1 MKGILKYVRW
11 LWSHSVGARGAI
23 LVNILLGSLTVGLNL
38 LFIFLCKRLVDI
50 ATGVEAGSL
59 GMYTAVILSVV
70 VLRLVVNAVNVRVE
84 NLTNSKMN
92 FIIRKD
98 LYSNLLYAEWLG
110 KEKRHT
116 GDTVNRLE
124 SDVSTVTNVIVSDV
138 PQIFT
143 TVVQLLAALVFLCTM
158 EWRLAALLVLITPIF
173 ILFSRIFVRR
183 LREMTRGIRETESEV
198 QSHLQE
204 SLQHRMVIQSMENEG
219 RMEDRLDDLQDR
231 EYGQIKER
239 TRFNIIARTM
249 VGAAFSFGYIAA
261 FLWGVY
267 GISEGALT
275 FGIMTAFLQLVGQVQ
290 RPLVNLTRQ
299 IPSLIYSTTSI
310 DRLMEMEDAP
320 KEVAGHPVKLAG
332 PAGIRVEDLDY
343 RYPDGQRMIL
353 RGLTFDFPPLSRT
366 AIVGETGSGKSTLI
380 RLMLALLKPVNG
392 RVVLYDGTQEVPAS
406 AATRC
411 NLVYVP
417 QGNTLFS
424 GSVRENL
431 RMGNPE
437 ATEEEMKAALETAV
451 ADFVFSLPDGM
462 DTRCGEGG
470 AGLSEGQAQR
480 IAIARGLLRP
490 GSILLLDEFSSSL
503 DPETEQ
509 RLMDNL
515 TKKAAGKT
523 MIFITHRE
531 RIAQLCERDLHYP
544 PRKDRAAV
552 RADLPDRPA
561 ALINVPPSFSHCA
574 ARRRRAGC

>member
-1 MKGILKYVRW
+1 MKDILKYLRW
-11 LWSHSVGARGAI
+11 LWSHSVGARAAV
-23 LVNILLGSLTVGLNL
+23 LVNILLGSLNVGLNL
-38 LFIFLCKRLVDI
+38 IFIFLCKRLVDI
-50 ATGVEAGSL
+50 ATGVVAGNL
-59 GMYTAVILSVV
+59 GWYTAVVIAVV
-70 VLRLVVNAVNVRVE
+70 LLRLVISAVNVRVE

-92 FIIRKD
+92 FIIRKG

-124 SDVSTVTNVIVSDV
+124 SDVSNVTNVIVSDV

-143 TVVQLLAALVFLCTM
+143 TSVQLVAAIIFLCTM
-158 EWRLAALLVLITPIF
+158 EWRLAALLVLITPLF
-173 ILFSRIFVRR
+173 ILFSRVFVRR
-183 LREMTRGIRETESEV
+183 LREMTRGIRETESQV

-239 TRFNIIARTM
+239 TRFNIFARTM
-249 VGAAFSFGYIAA
+249 VSAAFSFGYIAA

-267 GISEGALT
+267 GISKGSLT
-275 FGIMTAFLQLVGQVQ
+275 FGVMTAFLQLVGQVQ

-299 IPSLIYSTTSI
+299 IPSLVYSTTSI
-310 DRLMEMEDAP
+310 DRLMELEDAP
-320 KEVAGHPVKLAG
+320 KDDYMESIKLSG
-332 PAGIRVEDLDY
+332 PTGIRVEGLAY
-343 RYPDGQRMIL
+343 RYPDGKRMIL
-353 RGLTFDFPPLSRT
+353 REMTYDFPPMSRT
-366 AIVGETGSGKSTLI
+366 AIVGETGAGKSTLI
-380 RLMLALLKPVNG
+380 RLMLSLLKPVAG
-392 RVVLYDGTQEVPAS
+392 TVTLYDDQQEVPAS

-424 GSVRENL
+424 GTIRENL
-431 RMGNPE
+431 LMGNPE
-437 ATEEEMKAALETAV
+437 ATEEQMYEALQTAV
-451 ADFVFSLPDGM
+451 AGFVFELHDGL
-462 DTRCGEGG
+462 DTLCGEGG

-503 DPETEQ
+503 DPETEAK
-509 RLMDNL
+509 LMENL
-515 TKKAAGKT
+515 TQKAAGKT

-531 RIAQLCERDLHYP
+531 KIANYCDRICRI
-544 PRKDRAAV
+544 DRLA
-552 RADLPDRPA
+552 
-561 ALINVPPSFSHCA
+561 
-574 ARRRRAGC
+574 

>member
-1 MKGILKYVRW
+1 MKGVLKYLRW
-11 LWSHSVGARGAI
+11 LWSHSVGARGAV
-23 LVNILLGSLTVGLNL
+23 LVNILLGTLNVGLNL
-38 LFIFLCKRLVDI
+38 FFIFLCKRLVDI
-50 ATGVEAGSL
+50 ATGAQQGSL
-59 GMYTAVILSVV
+59 GLYTAMVLTVV
-70 VLRLVVNAVNVRVE
+70 VLRLVVSAVNVRVE

-92 FIIRKD
+92 FIIRKG
-98 LYSNLLYAEWLG
+98 LYSNLLYAEWIG

-124 SDVSTVTNVIVSDV
+124 SDVSTVTDVICSDV

-143 TVVQLLAALVFLCTM
+143 TVVQMIAAVAFLCTM
-158 EWRLAALLVLITPIF
+158 DWRLAALLVLITPLF

-183 LREMTRGIRETESEV
+183 LREMTRGIRETESQV

-249 VGAAFSFGYIAA
+249 VSATFSFGYIAA

-267 GISEGALT
+267 GISKGSIT
-275 FGIMTAFLQLVGQVQ
+275 FGVMTAFLQLVGQVQ

-299 IPSLIYSTTSI
+299 IPSFVYSTTSI

-320 KEVAGHPVKLAG
+320 KEKSAHPVKLAG
-332 PAGIRVEDLDY
+332 PAGIRVEGVDY
-343 RYPDGQRMIL
+343 RYPDGRRMIL
-353 RGLTFDFPPLSRT
+353 KDLTYDFPPLSRT
-366 AIVGETGSGKSTLI
+366 AIVGETGAGKSTLI
-380 RLMLALLKPVNG
+380 RLMLALLKPVSG
-392 RVVLYDGTQEVPAS
+392 RVVLYDGVQELTAS

-431 RMGNPE
+431 LMGNPE
-437 ATEEEMKAALETAV
+437 ATEEDMREALETAV
-451 ADFVFSLPDGM
+451 ADFVFALPDGM
-462 DTRCGEGG
+462 DTLCGEGG

-503 DPETEQ
+503 DPETEAT
-509 RLMDNL
+509 LMDNL
-515 TKKAAGKT
+515 TQKAAGKT

-531 RIAQLCERDLHYP
+531 RIAQHCERTC
-544 PRKDRAAV
+544 RIDR
-552 RADLPDRPA
+552 LP
-561 ALINVPPSFSHCA
+561 
-574 ARRRRAGC
+574 

>member
-1 MKGILKYVRW
+1 MKGILKYVHW
-11 LWSHSVGARGAI
+11 LWSHSVGARASI
-23 LVNILLGSLTVGLNL
+23 LVNILLGTLTVGLNL

-50 ATGVEAGSL
+50 ATGVVAGSL
-59 GMYTAVILSVV
+59 GEYTVFVLAVV
-70 VLRLVVNAVNVRVE
+70 VLRLVVSTINVRVE

-92 FIIRKD
+92 FIIRKG

-124 SDVSTVTNVIVSDV
+124 SDVSTVTNVIASDF

-143 TVVQLLAALVFLCTM
+143 TLVQLVAAIVFLCTM
-158 EWRLAALLVLITPIF
+158 EWRLAALLVLITPLF

-239 TRFNIIARTM
+239 TRFNVIARSM

-267 GISEGALT
+267 GISKGTLT
-275 FGIMTAFLQLVGQVQ
+275 YGVMTAFLQLVGQVQ

-299 IPSLIYSTTSI
+299 IPGLIYSSTSI

-320 KEVAGHPVKLAG
+320 KEVAGDPVRLAG
-332 PAGIRVEDLDY
+332 PAGIRVENLDY
-343 RYPDGQRMIL
+343 RYPDGKRMIL
-353 RGLTFDFPPLSRT
+353 KDLTFDFPPLSRT
-366 AIVGETGSGKSTLI
+366 AIVGETGAGKSTLI
-380 RLMLALLKPVNG
+380 RLMLALLKPVGG
-392 RVVLYDGTQEVPAS
+392 RVVLYDEAQEAPAS

-431 RMGNPE
+431 LMGKPD

-451 ADFVFSLPDGM
+451 ADFVYSLPDGLE
-462 DTRCGEGG
+462 TRCGEGG
-470 AGLSEGQAQR
+470 SGLSEGQSQR

-509 RLMDNL
+509 KLMDNL

-531 RIAQLCERDLHYP
+531 RIAQLCERTC
-544 PRKDRAAV
+544 RIDR
-552 RADLPDRPA
+552 L
-561 ALINVPPSFSHCA
+561 S
-574 ARRRRAGC
+574 

>member
-1 MKGILKYVRW
+1 MKGILKYTRW
-11 LWSHSVGARGAI
+11 LWSHSVGARGAV
-23 LVNILLGSLTVGLNL
+23 LANILLGTLNVGMNL
-38 LFIFLCKRLVDI
+38 LFIFVCKRLVDI
-50 ATGVEAGSL
+50 ATGDATGNL
-59 GMYTAVILSVV
+59 ALYTAVVLSVI
-70 VLRLVVNAVNVRVE
+70 VLRLAVSAASVRVE

-92 FIIRKD
+92 FIIRKS

-124 SDVSTVTNVIVSDV
+124 SDVSTVTNVIVSDF

-143 TVVQLLAALVFLCTM
+143 TLVQMLAAVVFLCTM
-158 EWRLAALLVLITPIF
+158 EWRLAA
-173 ILFSRIFVRR
+173 SQ
-183 LREMTRGIRETESEV
+183 V

-219 RMEDRLDDLQDR
+219 RMEGRLDDLQDR

-249 VGAAFSFGYIAA
+249 VSAAFSFGYIAA

-267 GISEGALT
+267 GISKGALT
-275 FGIMTAFLQLVGQVQ
+275 FGVMTAFLQLVGQIQ
-290 RPLVNLTRQ
+290 RPLVSLTRQ
-299 IPSLIYSTTSI
+299 IPSFVYSTTSI
-310 DRLMEMEDAP
+310 DRLMELEDAP
-320 KEVAGHPVKLAG
+320 KEEAGEPVKLAG
-332 PAGIRVEDLDY
+332 AAGIRVENLDY
-343 RYPDGQRMIL
+343 RYPDGKRMIL
-353 RGLTFDFPPLSRT
+353 KDLTFDFPPLSRT

-380 RLMLALLKPVNG
+380 RLMLALLKPVDG
-392 RVVLYDGTQEVPAS
+392 RVVLYDEAQEVPAS

-424 GSVRENL
+424 GTVRENL
-431 RMGNPE
+431 LMGNPE
-437 ATEEEMKAALETAV
+437 ATEQEMKAALETAV
-451 ADFVFSLPDGM
+451 ADFVFTLPDGM
-462 DTRCGEGG
+462 ETHCGEGG
-470 AGLSEGQAQR
+470 AGLSEGQSQR

-503 DPETEQ
+503 DPETE
-509 RLMDNL
+509 RKLMDNL

-531 RIAQLCERDLHYP
+531 RIAQLC
-544 PRKDRAAV
+544 DRTC
-552 RADLPDRPA
+552 RIDR
-561 ALINVPPSFSHCA
+561 LS
-574 ARRRRAGC
+574 

>member
-1 MKGILKYVRW
+1 MKEILKYTRW

-59 GMYTAVILSVV
+59 GPYTVFVLSVV
-70 VLRLVVNAVNVRVE
+70 VLRLVVATINVRVE

-92 FIIRKD
+92 FIIRKG

-124 SDVSTVTNVIVSDV
+124 SDVSTVTNVIVSDF

-143 TVVQLLAALVFLCTM
+143 TLVQLVAAIVFLCTM
-158 EWRLAALLVLITPIF
+158 EWRLAALLVLITPLF

-239 TRFNIIARTM
+239 TRFNVIARSM

-267 GISEGALT
+267 GISKGTLT
-275 FGIMTAFLQLVGQVQ
+275 YGVMTAFLQLVGQVQ

-299 IPSLIYSTTSI
+299 IPSLIYSSTSI

-320 KEVAGHPVKLAG
+320 KVVAGDPVRLAG
-332 PAGIRVEDLDY
+332 PAGIRVENLDY
-343 RYPDGQRMIL
+343 RYPDGKRMIL
-353 RGLTFDFPPLSRT
+353 KDLTFDFPPLSRT
-366 AIVGETGSGKSTLI
+366 AIVGETGAGKSTLI
-380 RLMLALLKPVNG
+380 RLMLALLKPVSG
-392 RVVLYDGTQEVPAS
+392 RVALYDEAQEVPAS

-431 RMGNPE
+431 RMGNPD
-437 ATEEEMKAALETAV
+437 ATEDEMKAALETAV
-451 ADFVFSLPDGM
+451 ADFVFSLPDGL

-470 AGLSEGQAQR
+470 SGLSECQSQR
-480 IAIARGLLRP
+480 IAIARGLWRP

-509 RLMDNL
+509 KLMDNL

-531 RIAQLCERDLHYP
+531 RIAQLCERTC
-544 PRKDRAAV
+544 RIDR
-552 RADLPDRPA
+552 LP
-561 ALINVPPSFSHCA
+561 
-574 ARRRRAGC
+574 

>member
-11 LWSHSVGARGAI
+11 LWSHSVGARASI
-23 LVNILLGSLTVGLNL
+23 LVNILLGTLTVGLNL

-50 ATGVEAGSL
+50 ATGVVAGSL
-59 GMYTAVILSVV
+59 GEYTVFVLAVV
-70 VLRLVVNAVNVRVE
+70 VLRLVVSTINVRVE

-92 FIIRKD
+92 FIIRQG

-124 SDVSTVTNVIVSDV
+124 SDVSTVTNVIASDF

-143 TVVQLLAALVFLCTM
+143 TLVQLVAAIVFLCTM
-158 EWRLAALLVLITPIF
+158 EWRLAALLVLITPLF

-239 TRFNIIARTM
+239 TRFNVIARSM

-267 GISEGALT
+267 GISKGTLT
-275 FGIMTAFLQLVGQVQ
+275 YGVMTAFLQLVGQVQ

-299 IPSLIYSTTSI
+299 IPGLIYSSTSI

-320 KEVAGHPVKLAG
+320 KVVAGDSVRLAG
-332 PAGIRVEDLDY
+332 PAGIRVENLDY
-343 RYPDGQRMIL
+343 RYPDGKRMIL
-353 RGLTFDFPPLSRT
+353 KDLTFDFPPLSRT
-366 AIVGETGSGKSTLI
+366 AIVGETGAGKSTLI
-380 RLMLALLKPVNG
+380 RLMLALLKPVGG
-392 RVVLYDGTQEVPAS
+392 RVVLYDEAQETPAS

-431 RMGNPE
+431 LMGKPD
-437 ATEEEMKAALETAV
+437 ATEDEMKAALETAV
-451 ADFVFSLPDGM
+451 ADFVYSLPDGLE
-462 DTRCGEGG
+462 TRCGEGG
-470 AGLSEGQAQR
+470 SGLSEGQSQR

-509 RLMDNL
+509 KLMDNL

-531 RIAQLCERDLHYP
+531 RIAQLCERTCQI
-544 PRKDRAAV
+544 DR
-552 RADLPDRPA
+552 L
-561 ALINVPPSFSHCA
+561 S
-574 ARRRRAGC
+574 

>member
-1 MKGILKYVRW
+1 MKEILKYTRW

-59 GMYTAVILSVV
+59 GPYTVFVLSVV
-70 VLRLVVNAVNVRVE
+70 VLRLVVATINVRVE

-92 FIIRKD
+92 FIIRKG

-124 SDVSTVTNVIVSDV
+124 SDVSTVTNVIVSDF

-143 TVVQLLAALVFLCTM
+143 TLVQLVAAIVFLCTM
-158 EWRLAALLVLITPIF
+158 EWRLAALLVLITPLF

-239 TRFNIIARTM
+239 TRFNVIARSM

-267 GISEGALT
+267 GISKGTLT
-275 FGIMTAFLQLVGQVQ
+275 YGVMTAFLQLVGQVQ

-299 IPSLIYSTTSI
+299 IPSLIYSSTSI

-320 KEVAGHPVKLAG
+320 KVVAGDPVRLAG
-332 PAGIRVEDLDY
+332 PAGIRVENLDY
-343 RYPDGQRMIL
+343 RYPDGKRMIL
-353 RGLTFDFPPLSRT
+353 KDLTFDFPPLSRT
-366 AIVGETGSGKSTLI
+366 AIVGETGVGKSTLI
-380 RLMLALLKPVNG
+380 RLMLALLKPVGG
-392 RVVLYDGTQEVPAS
+392 RVVLYDKAQEVSAS

-431 RMGNPE
+431 RMGNPD
-437 ATEEEMKAALETAV
+437 ATEDEMKAALETAV
-451 ADFVFSLPDGM
+451 ADFVFSLPDGL

-470 AGLSEGQAQR
+470 SGLSEGQSQR

-509 RLMDNL
+509 KLMDNL

-531 RIAQLCERDLHYP
+531 RIAQDPETEEKLMDNLTKKAAGKTMIFITHREKIAQYCGRTC
-544 PRKDRAAV
+544 RIDRLA
-552 RADLPDRPA
+552 
-561 ALINVPPSFSHCA
+561 
-574 ARRRRAGC
+574 

>member
-11 LWSHSVGARGAI
+11 LWSHSVGARGAV
-23 LVNILLGSLTVGLNL
+23 LVNILLGSLSVGLNL

-50 ATGVEAGSL
+50 ATGVLPDSL
-59 GMYTAVILSVV
+59 SLYTAFVLVVV
-70 VLRLVVNAVNVRVE
+70 VLRLVVTALNVRVE

-124 SDVSTVTNVIVSDV
+124 TDVSTVTSVICSDF

-143 TVVQLLAALVFLCTM
+143 TLIQLVAAVVFLCTL
-158 EWRLAALLVLITPIF
+158 EWRLAALLVLITPLF
-173 ILFSRIFVRR
+173 IVFSRIFIHR
-183 LREMTRGIRETESEV
+183 LREMTRGIRETESQV

-219 RMEDRLDDLQDR
+219 RMEDRLDDLQER

-249 VGAAFSFGYIAA
+249 VSAAFSLGYIAA

-267 GISEGALT
+267 GISKGAIT
-275 FGIMTAFLQLVGQVQ
+275 FGVMTAFLQLVGQVQ
-290 RPLVNLTRQ
+290 RPLVNLARQ
-299 IPSLIYSTTSI
+299 IPSFIYSTTSI

-320 KEVAGHPVKLAG
+320 KEVAGDPVKLAG
-332 PAGIRVEDLDY
+332 PAGIRVEDLYY

-353 RGLTFDFPPLSRT
+353 QGLTFDFPPLSRT

-380 RLMLALLKPVNG
+380 RLMLALLKPVDG

-531 RIAQLCERDLHYP
+531 RIAQLCERTC
-544 PRKDRAAV
+544 RIDR
-552 RADLPDRPA
+552 LP
-561 ALINVPPSFSHCA
+561 
-574 ARRRRAGC
+574 

>member
-1 MKGILKYVRW
+1 MKEILKYTRW

-50 ATGVEAGSL
+50 ATGVETGSL
-59 GMYTAVILSVV
+59 GPYTVFVLSVV
-70 VLRLVVNAVNVRVE
+70 VLRLVVATINVRVE
-84 NLTNSKMN
+84 NLTNSKMT
-92 FIIRKD
+92 FIIRKG

-124 SDVSTVTNVIVSDV
+124 SDVSTVTNVIVSDF

-143 TVVQLLAALVFLCTM
+143 TLVQLVAAIVFLCTM
-158 EWRLAALLVLITPIF
+158 EWRLAALLVLITPLF

-239 TRFNIIARTM
+239 TRFNVIARSM

-267 GISEGALT
+267 GISKGTLT
-275 FGIMTAFLQLVGQVQ
+275 YGVMTAFLQLVGQVQ

-299 IPSLIYSTTSI
+299 IPSLIYSSTSI

-320 KEVAGHPVKLAG
+320 KVVAGDSVRLAG
-332 PAGIRVEDLDY
+332 PAGIRVENLDY
-343 RYPDGQRMIL
+343 RYPDGKRMIL
-353 RGLTFDFPPLSRT
+353 KDLTFDFPPLSRT
-366 AIVGETGSGKSTLI
+366 AIVGETGVGKSTLI
-380 RLMLALLKPVNG
+380 RLMLALLKPVGG
-392 RVVLYDGTQEVPAS
+392 RVALYDEAQEVPAS

-431 RMGNPE
+431 RMGNPD
-437 ATEEEMKAALETAV
+437 ATEDEMKAALETAV
-451 ADFVFSLPDGM
+451 ADFVFSLPDGL

-470 AGLSEGQAQR
+470 SGLSEGQSQR

-509 RLMDNL
+509 KLMDNL

-531 RIAQLCERDLHYP
+531 RIAQLCERTC
-544 PRKDRAAV
+544 RIDR
-552 RADLPDRPA
+552 LP
-561 ALINVPPSFSHCA
+561 
-574 ARRRRAGC
+574 

>member
-1 MKGILKYVRW
+1 MKGILKYLRW
-11 LWSHSVGARGAI
+11 LWTHSVGARAAV
-23 LVNILLGSLTVGLNL
+23 LVNMLLGTLNVGLNL
-38 LFIFLCKRLVDI
+38 FFIFLCKRLVDI
-50 ATGVEAGSL
+50 ATGDATGSL
-59 GMYTAVILSVV
+59 GLYTAAVLTVV
-70 VLRLVVNAVNVRVE
+70 VLRLVFSAVNVRVE

-92 FIIRKD
+92 FIIRRS

-143 TVVQLLAALVFLCTM
+143 TVVQMIAAIVFLCTM
-158 EWRLAALLVLITPIF
+158 DWRLAALLVLITPLF
-173 ILFSRIFVRR
+173 ILFSRVFVRR

-204 SLQHRMVIQSMENEG
+204 SLQHRMVIQSMENES

-239 TRFNIIARTM
+239 TRFNIIARTL
-249 VGAAFSFGYIAA
+249 VSATFSFGYIAA

-267 GISEGALT
+267 GISKGSLT
-275 FGIMTAFLQLVGQVQ
+275 FGVMTAFLQLVGQIQ

-299 IPSLIYSTTSI
+299 IPSFVYSTTSI
-310 DRLMEMEDAP
+310 DRLMELEDAP
-320 KEVAGHPVKLAG
+320 KEVTGDPVKLAG
-332 PAGIRVEDLDY
+332 PAGIRVEGLDY
-343 RYPDGQRMIL
+343 RYPDGKRMIL
-353 RGLTFDFPPLSRT
+353 KDLTFDFPPLSRT

-380 RLMLALLKPVNG
+380 RLMLALLKPVGG
-392 RVVLYDGTQEVPAS
+392 RVVLYDGMQEVPAS

-431 RMGNPE
+431 LMGNPK
-437 ATEEEMKAALETAV
+437 ATEEEMYAALETAE
-451 ADFVFSLPDGM
+451 ASFVFSLPEGL
-462 DTRCGEGG
+462 DTRCGERG

-490 GSILLLDEFSSSL
+490 GCILLLDEFSSSL
-503 DPETEQ
+503 DPETEA
-509 RLMDNL
+509 RLMENL

-531 RIAQLCERDLHYP
+531 RIAQLCERTCRIERL
-544 PRKDRAAV
+544 A
-552 RADLPDRPA
+552 
-561 ALINVPPSFSHCA
+561 
-574 ARRRRAGC
+574 

>member
-11 LWSHSVGARGAI
+11 LWSHSVGARGAV
-23 LVNILLGSLTVGLNL
+23 LVNILLGSLSVGLNL

-50 ATGVEAGSL
+50 ATGVLPDSL
-59 GMYTAVILSVV
+59 SLYTAFVLVVV
-70 VLRLVVNAVNVRVE
+70 VLRLVVTALNVRVE

-124 SDVSTVTNVIVSDV
+124 TDVSTVTSVICSDF

-143 TVVQLLAALVFLCTM
+143 TLIQLVAAVVFLCTL
-158 EWRLAALLVLITPIF
+158 EWRLAALLVLITPLF
-173 ILFSRIFVRR
+173 IVFSRIFIHR
-183 LREMTRGIRETESEV
+183 LREMTRGIRETESQV

-249 VGAAFSFGYIAA
+249 VSAAFSLGYIAA

-267 GISEGALT
+267 GISKGAIT
-275 FGIMTAFLQLVGQVQ
+275 FGVMTAFLQLVGQVQ
-290 RPLVNLTRQ
+290 RPLVNLARQ
-299 IPSLIYSTTSI
+299 IPSFIYSTTSI
-310 DRLMEMEDAP
+310 DRLMEREDAP
-320 KEVAGHPVKLAG
+320 REVAGHPVKLAG
-332 PAGIRVEDLDY
+332 PAGIRVEDLYY

-353 RGLTFDFPPLSRT
+353 QGLTFDFPPLSRT

-380 RLMLALLKPVNG
+380 RLMLALLKPVSG

-531 RIAQLCERDLHYP
+531 RIAQLCERTC
-544 PRKDRAAV
+544 RIDR
-552 RADLPDRPA
+552 LP
-561 ALINVPPSFSHCA
+561 
-574 ARRRRAGC
+574 

>member
-1 MKGILKYVRW
+1 MKEILKYSRW

-50 ATGVEAGSL
+50 ATGVETGSL
-59 GMYTAVILSVV
+59 GPYTVFVLSVV
-70 VLRLVVNAVNVRVE
+70 VLRLVVATINVRVE

-92 FIIRKD
+92 FIIRKG

-124 SDVSTVTNVIVSDV
+124 SDVSTVTNVIVSDF

-143 TVVQLLAALVFLCTM
+143 TLVQLVAAIVFLCTM
-158 EWRLAALLVLITPIF
+158 EWRLAALLVLITPLF

-239 TRFNIIARTM
+239 TRFNVIARSM

-267 GISEGALT
+267 GISKGTLT
-275 FGIMTAFLQLVGQVQ
+275 YGVMTAFLQLVGQVQ

-299 IPSLIYSTTSI
+299 IPSLIYSSTSI

-320 KEVAGHPVKLAG
+320 KVVAGDPVRLAG
-332 PAGIRVEDLDY
+332 PAGIRVENLDY
-343 RYPDGQRMIL
+343 RYPDGKRMIL
-353 RGLTFDFPPLSRT
+353 KDLTFDFPPLSRT
-366 AIVGETGSGKSTLI
+366 AIVGETGVGKSTLI
-380 RLMLALLKPVNG
+380 RLMLALLKPVGG
-392 RVVLYDGTQEVPAS
+392 RVVLYDEAQEVSAS

-431 RMGNPE
+431 RMGNPD
-437 ATEEEMKAALETAV
+437 ATEDEMKAALETAV
-451 ADFVFSLPDGM
+451 ADFVFSLPDGL

-470 AGLSEGQAQR
+470 SGLSEGQSQR

-509 RLMDNL
+509 KLMDNL

-531 RIAQLCERDLHYP
+531 RIAQLCERTC
-544 PRKDRAAV
+544 RIDR
-552 RADLPDRPA
+552 LP
-561 ALINVPPSFSHCA
+561 
-574 ARRRRAGC
+574 

>member
-1 MKGILKYVRW
+1 MKEILKYTRW

-59 GMYTAVILSVV
+59 GPYTVFVLSVV
-70 VLRLVVNAVNVRVE
+70 VLRLVVATINVRVE

-92 FIIRKD
+92 FIIRKG

-124 SDVSTVTNVIVSDV
+124 SDVSTVTNVIVSDF

-143 TVVQLLAALVFLCTM
+143 TLVQLVAAIVFLCTM
-158 EWRLAALLVLITPIF
+158 EWRLAALLVLITPLF

-239 TRFNIIARTM
+239 TRFNVIARSM

-267 GISEGALT
+267 GISKGTLT
-275 FGIMTAFLQLVGQVQ
+275 YGVMTAFLQLVGQVQ

-299 IPSLIYSTTSI
+299 IPSLIYSSTSI

-320 KEVAGHPVKLAG
+320 KVVAGDSVRLAG
-332 PAGIRVEDLDY
+332 PAGIRVENLDY
-343 RYPDGQRMIL
+343 RYPDGKRMIL
-353 RGLTFDFPPLSRT
+353 KDLTFDFPPLSRT
-366 AIVGETGSGKSTLI
+366 AIVGETGVGKSTLI
-380 RLMLALLKPVNG
+380 RLMLALLKPVGG
-392 RVVLYDGTQEVPAS
+392 RVVLYDKAQEVSAS

-431 RMGNPE
+431 RMGNPD
-437 ATEEEMKAALETAV
+437 ATEDEMKAALETAV
-451 ADFVFSLPDGM
+451 ADFVFSLPDGL

-470 AGLSEGQAQR
+470 SGLSEGQSQR

-509 RLMDNL
+509 KLMDNL

-531 RIAQLCERDLHYP
+531 RIAQLCERTC
-544 PRKDRAAV
+544 RIDR
-552 RADLPDRPA
+552 L
-561 ALINVPPSFSHCA
+561 S
-574 ARRRRAGC
+574 

>member
-1 MKGILKYVRW
+1 MKEILKYTRW

-59 GMYTAVILSVV
+59 GPYTVFVLSVV
-70 VLRLVVNAVNVRVE
+70 VLRLVVATINVRVE

-92 FIIRKD
+92 FIIRKG

-124 SDVSTVTNVIVSDV
+124 SDVSTVTNVIASDF

-143 TVVQLLAALVFLCTM
+143 TLVQLVAAIVFLCTM
-158 EWRLAALLVLITPIF
+158 EWRLAALLVLITPLF

-204 SLQHRMVIQSMENEG
+204 SLQHRMVIQSMENES

-239 TRFNIIARTM
+239 TRFNVIARSM

-267 GISEGALT
+267 GISKGTLT
-275 FGIMTAFLQLVGQVQ
+275 YGVMTAFLQLVGQVQ

-299 IPSLIYSTTSI
+299 IPGLIYSSTSI

-320 KEVAGHPVKLAG
+320 KEVAGDPVRLAG
-332 PAGIRVEDLDY
+332 PAGIRVENLDY
-343 RYPDGQRMIL
+343 RYPDGKRMIL
-353 RGLTFDFPPLSRT
+353 KDLTFDFPPLSRT
-366 AIVGETGSGKSTLI
+366 AIVGETGAGKSTLI
-380 RLMLALLKPVNG
+380 RLMLALLKPVGG
-392 RVVLYDGTQEVPAS
+392 RVVLYDEAQETPAS

-431 RMGNPE
+431 LMGKPD
-437 ATEEEMKAALETAV
+437 ATEDEMKAALETAV
-451 ADFVFSLPDGM
+451 ADFVYSLPDGLE
-462 DTRCGEGG
+462 TRCGEGG
-470 AGLSEGQAQR
+470 SGLSEGQSQR

-509 RLMDNL
+509 KLMDNL

-531 RIAQLCERDLHYP
+531 RIAQLCERTC
-544 PRKDRAAV
+544 RIDR
-552 RADLPDRPA
+552 L
-561 ALINVPPSFSHCA
+561 S
-574 ARRRRAGC
+574 

>member
-11 LWSHSVGARGAI
+11 LWSHSVGARGAV
-23 LVNILLGSLTVGLNL
+23 LVNILLGSLSVGLNL

-50 ATGVEAGSL
+50 ATGILPDSL
-59 GMYTAVILSVV
+59 SLYTVLVLVVV
-70 VLRLVVNAVNVRVE
+70 VLRLAVTALNVRVE

-124 SDVSTVTNVIVSDV
+124 TDVSTVTSVICSDF

-143 TVVQLLAALVFLCTM
+143 TLIQLVAAVVFLCTL
-158 EWRLAALLVLITPIF
+158 EWRLAALLVLITPLF
-173 ILFSRIFVRR
+173 IVFSRIFIHR
-183 LREMTRGIRETESEV
+183 LREMTRGIRETESQV

-249 VGAAFSFGYIAA
+249 VSAAFSLGYIAA

-267 GISEGALT
+267 GISKGAIT
-275 FGIMTAFLQLVGQVQ
+275 FGVMTAFLQLVGQVQ
-290 RPLVNLTRQ
+290 RPLVNLARQ
-299 IPSLIYSTTSI
+299 IPSFIYSTTSI

-320 KEVAGHPVKLAG
+320 KEVAGDPVKLAG
-332 PAGIRVEDLDY
+332 PAGIRVEDLYY

-380 RLMLALLKPVNG
+380 RLMLALLKPVDG

-531 RIAQLCERDLHYP
+531 RIASLCERTC
-544 PRKDRAAV
+544 RIDR
-552 RADLPDRPA
+552 LP
-561 ALINVPPSFSHCA
+561 
-574 ARRRRAGC
+574 

>member
-11 LWSHSVGARGAI
+11 LWSHSVGARASI
-23 LVNILLGSLTVGLNL
+23 LVNILLGTLTVGLNL

-50 ATGVEAGSL
+50 ATGVVAGSL
-59 GMYTAVILSVV
+59 GEYTVFVLAVV
-70 VLRLVVNAVNVRVE
+70 VLRLVVSTFNVRVE

-92 FIIRKD
+92 FIIRKG

-124 SDVSTVTNVIVSDV
+124 SDVSTVTNVIASDF

-143 TVVQLLAALVFLCTM
+143 TLVQLVAAIVFLCTM
-158 EWRLAALLVLITPIF
+158 EWRLAALLVLITPLF

-239 TRFNIIARTM
+239 TRFNVIARSM

-267 GISEGALT
+267 GISKGTLT
-275 FGIMTAFLQLVGQVQ
+275 YGVMTAFLQLVGQVQ

-299 IPSLIYSTTSI
+299 IPGLIYSSTSI

-320 KEVAGHPVKLAG
+320 KVVAGDSVRLAG
-332 PAGIRVEDLDY
+332 PAGIRVENLDY
-343 RYPDGQRMIL
+343 RYPDGKRMIL
-353 RGLTFDFPPLSRT
+353 KDLTFDFPPLSRT
-366 AIVGETGSGKSTLI
+366 AIVGETGAGKSTLI
-380 RLMLALLKPVNG
+380 RLMLALLKPVGG
-392 RVVLYDGTQEVPAS
+392 RVVLYDEAQEAPAS

-431 RMGNPE
+431 LMGKPD
-437 ATEEEMKAALETAV
+437 ATEDEMKAALETAV
-451 ADFVFSLPDGM
+451 ADFVFSLPDGLE
-462 DTRCGEGG
+462 TRCGEGG
-470 AGLSEGQAQR
+470 SGLSEGQSQR

-509 RLMDNL
+509 KLMDNL

-531 RIAQLCERDLHYP
+531 RSAQLCERTC
-544 PRKDRAAV
+544 RIDR
-552 RADLPDRPA
+552 L
-561 ALINVPPSFSHCA
+561 S
-574 ARRRRAGC
+574 

>member
-1 MKGILKYVRW
+1 MKGILKYLRW
-11 LWSHSVGARGAI
+11 LWSHSVGARAAV
-23 LVNILLGSLTVGLNL
+23 LVNILLGTVNVGLNL
-38 LFIFLCKRLVDI
+38 FFIFLCKRLVDI
-50 ATGVEAGSL
+50 ATGTMTGSL
-59 GMYTAVILSVV
+59 GFYTALVISIAVV
-70 VLRLVVNAVNVRVE
+70 RLLVAAVNVRVE
-84 NLTNSKMN
+84 NLTNSKMG
-92 FIIRKD
+92 FIIRKG
-98 LYSNLLYAEWLG
+98 LYSNLLYAEWIG

-124 SDVSTVTNVIVSDV
+124 SDVSIVTDVICSDV

-143 TVVQLLAALVFLCTM
+143 TVVQLVAAVVFLCTM
-158 EWRLAALLVLITPIF
+158 DWRLAALLMLVSPLF
-173 ILFSRIFVRR
+173 ILFSRVFVRR
-183 LREMTRGIRETESEV
+183 LREMTRGIRETESQV

-204 SLQHRMVIQSMENEG
+204 SLQHRMVIQSMENEA
-219 RMEDRLDDLQDR
+219 RMEGRLDTLQDR
-231 EYGQIKER
+231 EYGQIKAR

-249 VGAAFSFGYIAA
+249 VSATFSFGYIAA

-267 GISEGALT
+267 GISQGSIT
-275 FGIMTAFLQLVGQVQ
+275 FGVMTAFLQLVGQVQ

-299 IPSLIYSTTSI
+299 IPSFVYSTTSI
-310 DRLMEMEDAP
+310 DRLMEMEEAP
-320 KEVAGHPVKLAG
+320 KEEVGDPVRLTG
-332 PAGIRVEDLDY
+332 PAGIRVEGVHY
-343 RYPDGQRMIL
+343 RYPDGKRMIL
-353 RGLTFDFPPLSRT
+353 KDLTYDFPPLSRT
-366 AIVGETGSGKSTLI
+366 AIVGETGAGKSTLI
-380 RLMLALLKPVNG
+380 RLMLALLKPVEG
-392 RVVLYDGTQEVPAS
+392 RVVLYDGSQEVPAS

-431 RMGNPE
+431 LMGDPD
-437 ATEEEMKAALETAV
+437 ATEAQMRAALETAM
-451 ADFVFSLPDGM
+451 ADFVFSLPEGL
-462 DTRCGEGG
+462 DTLCGEGG

-531 RIAQLCERDLHYP
+531 RIAQLCERTC
-544 PRKDRAAV
+544 RIDR
-552 RADLPDRPA
+552 LP
-561 ALINVPPSFSHCA
+561 
-574 ARRRRAGC
+574 

>member
-1 MKGILKYVRW
+1 MKGVLKYVRW
-11 LWSHSVGARGAI
+11 LWSHSVGARGAV
-23 LVNILLGSLTVGLNL
+23 LVNILLGSLNVGLNL

-50 ATGVEAGSL
+50 ATGAATGSL
-59 GMYTAVILSVV
+59 GMYTAIILSVI
-70 VLRLVVNAVNVRVE
+70 VLRLTVAAINVRVE

-92 FIIRKD
+92 FIIRKG

-124 SDVSTVTNVIVSDV
+124 TDVSTVTDVICSDV

-143 TVVQLLAALVFLCTM
+143 TLIQLMAAVVFLCTL
-158 EWRLAALLVLITPIF
+158 EWRLAALLILITPLF
-173 ILFSRIFVRR
+173 VLFSRIFVHR
-183 LREMTRGIRETESEV
+183 LREMTRGIRETESQV

-219 RMEDRLDDLQDR
+219 RMEDRLDNLQDR
-231 EYGQIKER
+231 EFGQIKER
-239 TRFNIIARTM
+239 TRFNIFARTM
-249 VGAAFSFGYIAA
+249 LSAAFSFGYITA

-267 GISEGALT
+267 GISKGSIT
-275 FGIMTAFLQLVGQVQ
+275 FGVMTAFLQLVGQVQ
-290 RPLVNLTRQ
+290 RPLLNLTRQ
-299 IPSLIYSTTSI
+299 IPSFIYSSTSM

-320 KEVAGHPVKLAG
+320 KVTVGDPVKLAG
-332 PAGIRVEDLDY
+332 AAGIRVEDLDY
-343 RYPDGQRMIL
+343 RYPDGDRMIL
-353 RGLTFDFPPLSRT
+353 KGLTFDFPPLSRT

-380 RLMLALLKPVNG
+380 RLMLALLKPVGG
-392 RVVLYDGTQEVPAS
+392 RVVLYDGAQEVTAS
-406 AATRC
+406 TATRC

-431 RMGNPE
+431 LMGNPE
-437 ATEEEMKAALETAV
+437 ATESEMRAALETAV
-451 ADFVFSLPDGM
+451 ADFVFVLPDGLE
-462 DTRCGEGG
+462 TLCGEGG

-531 RIAQLCERDLHYP
+531 RIAQFCERTC
-544 PRKDRAAV
+544 RIDR
-552 RADLPDRPA
+552 LP
-561 ALINVPPSFSHCA
+561 
-574 ARRRRAGC
+574 

>member
-11 LWSHSVGARGAI
+11 LWSHSVGARGAV
-23 LVNILLGSLTVGLNL
+23 LVNILLGSLSVGLNL

-50 ATGVEAGSL
+50 ATGVLPDSL
-59 GMYTAVILSVV
+59 SLYTAFVLVVV
-70 VLRLVVNAVNVRVE
+70 VLRLVVTALNVRVE

-124 SDVSTVTNVIVSDV
+124 TDVSTVTSVICSDF

-143 TVVQLLAALVFLCTM
+143 TLVQMLAAVVFLCTM
-158 EWRLAALLVLITPIF
+158 EWRLAALLVLVTPLF

-183 LREMTRGIRETESEV
+183 LREMTRGIRETESQV

-219 RMEDRLDDLQDR
+219 RMEGRLDDLQDR

-249 VGAAFSFGYIAA
+249 VSAAFSFGYIAA

-267 GISEGALT
+267 GISKGSLT
-275 FGIMTAFLQLVGQVQ
+275 FGVMTAFLQLVGQIQ
-290 RPLVNLTRQ
+290 RPLVSLTRQ
-299 IPSLIYSTTSI
+299 IPSFVYATASI
-310 DRLMEMEDAP
+310 DRLMDLEEAP
-320 KEVAGHPVKLAG
+320 REETGESVRLSG
-332 PAGIRVEDLDY
+332 PAGIRVEGLNY
-343 RYPDGQRMIL
+343 RYPDGTRMIL
-353 RGLTFDFPPLSRT
+353 KEMNFDFPPLSRT
-366 AIVGETGSGKSTLI
+366 AIVGETGAGKSTLI
-380 RLMLALLKPVNG
+380 RLMLSLLKPVGG
-392 RVVLYDGTQEVPAS
+392 RVVLYDDTQEVVAS

-424 GSVRENL
+424 GTVRENL
-431 RMGNPE
+431 LMGDPE
-437 ATEEEMKAALETAV
+437 ATEEQMRAALNTAV
-451 ADFVFSLPDGM
+451 ADFVFTLPEGL

-503 DPETEQ
+503 DPETEEK
-509 RLMDNL
+509 LMDNL

-531 RIAQLCERDLHYP
+531 KIAQYCGRTC
-544 PRKDRAAV
+544 RIDRLA
-552 RADLPDRPA
+552 
-561 ALINVPPSFSHCA
+561 
-574 ARRRRAGC
+574 

>member
-1 MKGILKYVRW
+1 MKEILKYTRW

-59 GMYTAVILSVV
+59 GPYTVFVLSVV
-70 VLRLVVNAVNVRVE
+70 VLRLVVSTINVRVE

-92 FIIRKD
+92 FIIRKG

-124 SDVSTVTNVIVSDV
+124 SDVSTVTNVIVSDF

-143 TVVQLLAALVFLCTM
+143 TLVQLVAAIVFLCTM
-158 EWRLAALLVLITPIF
+158 EWRLAALLVLITPLF

-239 TRFNIIARTM
+239 TRFNVIARSM

-267 GISEGALT
+267 GISRGTLT
-275 FGIMTAFLQLVGQVQ
+275 YGVMTAFLQLVGQVQ

-299 IPSLIYSTTSI
+299 IPSLIYSSTSI

-320 KEVAGHPVKLAG
+320 KEVAGDPVRLAG
-332 PAGIRVEDLDY
+332 PAGIRVENLDY
-343 RYPDGQRMIL
+343 RYPDGKRMIL
-353 RGLTFDFPPLSRT
+353 KDLTFDFPPLSRT
-366 AIVGETGSGKSTLI
+366 AIVGETGAGKSTLI
-380 RLMLALLKPVNG
+380 RLMLALLKPVGG
-392 RVVLYDGTQEVPAS
+392 RVVLYDEAQEVSAS

-431 RMGNPE
+431 RMGNPD
-437 ATEEEMKAALETAV
+437 ATEDEMKAALETAV
-451 ADFVFSLPDGM
+451 ADFVFSLPDGLE
-462 DTRCGEGG
+462 TRCGEGG
-470 AGLSEGQAQR
+470 SGLSEGQSQR

-509 RLMDNL
+509 KLMDNL

-531 RIAQLCERDLHYP
+531 RIAQLCERTC
-544 PRKDRAAV
+544 RIDR
-552 RADLPDRPA
+552 LP
-561 ALINVPPSFSHCA
+561 
-574 ARRRRAGC
+574 

>member
-1 MKGILKYVRW
+1 MKEILKYTRW

-59 GMYTAVILSVV
+59 GPYTVFVLSVV
-70 VLRLVVNAVNVRVE
+70 VLRLVVSTINVRVE

-92 FIIRKD
+92 FIIRKG

-124 SDVSTVTNVIVSDV
+124 SDVSTVTNVIVSDF

-143 TVVQLLAALVFLCTM
+143 TLVQLVAAIVFLCTM
-158 EWRLAALLVLITPIF
+158 EWRLAALLVLITPLF

-231 EYGQIKER
+231 EFGQIKER
-239 TRFNIIARTM
+239 TRFNVIARSM

-267 GISEGALT
+267 GISKGTLT
-275 FGIMTAFLQLVGQVQ
+275 YGVMTAFLQLVGQVQ

-299 IPSLIYSTTSI
+299 IPSLIYSSTSI

-320 KEVAGHPVKLAG
+320 KEVAGDPVRLAG
-332 PAGIRVEDLDY
+332 PAGIRVENLDY
-343 RYPDGQRMIL
+343 RYPDGKRMIL
-353 RGLTFDFPPLSRT
+353 KDLTFDFPPLSRT
-366 AIVGETGSGKSTLI
+366 AIVGETGAGKSTLI
-380 RLMLALLKPVNG
+380 RLMLALLKPVGG
-392 RVVLYDGTQEVPAS
+392 RVVLYDEAQEVSAS

-431 RMGNPE
+431 RMGNPD
-437 ATEEEMKAALETAV
+437 ATEDEMKAALETAV
-451 ADFVFSLPDGM
+451 ADFVFSLPDGLE
-462 DTRCGEGG
+462 TRCGEGG
-470 AGLSEGQAQR
+470 SGLSEGQSQR

-509 RLMDNL
+509 KLMDNL

-531 RIAQLCERDLHYP
+531 RIAQLCERTC
-544 PRKDRAAV
+544 RIDR
-552 RADLPDRPA
+552 LP
-561 ALINVPPSFSHCA
+561 
-574 ARRRRAGC
+574 